1 MDYLT
6 QLPVTVK
13 NQWVSFSFWTEQKIG
28 ETQRPLRTISTY
40 LDCRFRHL
48 LKDEHQVSGQ
58 LKQTQVHASF
68 FSTFQFC
75 GQFSY
80 FIFILTLQRSSDVI
94 KEKIPP
100 PYHTSQKTPGRP
112 GSYTPQEESF
122 TSWVTWEETLKMSLP
137 LRRCQVIFSFQT
149 ILPCF
154 QEHCSNYPMVS
165 SNVQAEGAERGS
177 SIQGQAGRPSIYSCV
192 GTC

>member
-1 MDYLT
+1 M
-6 QLPVTVK
+6 
-13 NQWVSFSFWTEQKIG
+13 
-28 ETQRPLRTISTY
+28 TISTY
-40 LDCRFRHL
+40 WDCRFRHL
-48 LKDEHQVSGQ
+48 HKDEYQVSGQ

-75 GQFSY
+75 DRLSY

-100 PYHTSQKTPGRP
+100 LYHTSQKTPGHP
-112 GSYTPQEESF
+112 GSYTPQEQSF
-122 TSWVTWEETLKMSLP
+122 TSWVTWEGTLKMSLP
-137 LRRCQVIFSFQT
+137 LRRCHVIFSFQS

-154 QEHCSNYPMVS
+154 QEYCSKYTMVS
-165 SNVQAEGAERGS
+165 SKVQAEGAERGS
-177 SIQGQAGRPSIYSCV
+177 SIQGQAGRPSIYSGV